1 MAKVL
6 GIGGFFYKAAD
17 PAATRAWYTRV
28 LGFEF
33 THWGGIAFEASDMA
47 KVPGAATAWSVSD
60 LTSSNFAP
68 STRDFMINLLVDD
81 LDGLLARIEK
91 EGVEI
96 ISKTL
101 DDPFGR
107 FAQIMD
113 PDGIKIELWE
123 PKADEA

>member
-17 PAATRAWYTRV
+17 PAATRAWYARV

-33 THWGGIAFEASDMA
+33 TSWGGVAFEASDMA
-47 KVPGAATAWSVSD
+47 KKPGAATAWSV
-60 LTSSNFAP
+60 TSQTSTQFEP

-81 LDGLLARIEK
+81 LGGLLARIER
-91 EGVEI
+91 EGVEVL
-96 ISKTL
+96 SKTL
-101 DDPFGR
+101 DDPFGK

-123 PKADEA
+123 PKAEDA

>member
-1 MAKVL
+1 MAQVL

-17 PAATRAWYTRV
+17 PAATRDWYSRV

-33 THWGGIAFEASDMA
+33 TSWGGVAFEASDMA
-47 KVPGAATAWSVSD
+47 KIPGAATAWSVSN
-60 LTSSNFAP
+60 LTSDNFAP

-113 PDGIKIELWE
+113 LDGIKIELWE
-123 PKADEA
+123 PKAEDA